1 MISKITRRITY
12 LFKTSNL
19 FNNILQTADN
29 VIMFSLPGEQEQY
42 KITITRIKNPVN

>member
-1 MISKITRRITY
+1 MISKITNRLTY

-19 FNNILQTADN
+19 FADILQTADN
-29 VIMFSLPGEQEQY
+29 VIMFSLPGKEDRY